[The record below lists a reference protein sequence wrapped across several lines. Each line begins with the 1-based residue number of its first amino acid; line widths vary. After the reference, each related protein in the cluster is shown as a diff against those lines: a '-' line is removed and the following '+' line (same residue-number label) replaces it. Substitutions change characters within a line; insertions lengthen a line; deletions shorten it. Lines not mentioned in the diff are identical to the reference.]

1 MFKKFA
7 KGLVVGSVVGGGL
20 GLLFAPKKGKETRQG
35 VIDSVDDATA
45 TTTDLTKSIQRF
57 NESLVTLK
65 KTSAEVIPTFT
76 EEMTTTVDE
85 FKFQAEPRMKE
96 ITKQVEKIQ
105 NTIDK
110 KTSIK

>member
-35 VIDSVDDATA
+35 VIDSVDDATT
-45 TTTDLTKSIQRF
+45 TTTDLTKSIKRF

-65 KTSAEVIPTFT
+65 KTAAEVIPTFT
-76 EEMTTTVDE
+76 GDMTETVED
-85 FKFQAEPRMKE
+85 FKFQAEPRIKE

-105 NTIDK
+105 NTVDK
-110 KTSIK
+110 KNNVK

>member
-1 MFKKFA
+1 MIKKFA
-7 KGLVVGSVVGGGL
+7 KGLLVGSIVGGGL

-35 VIDSVDDATA
+35 VIDSVDDATT

-65 KTSAEVIPTFT
+65 KTAAEVIPVFT
-76 EEMTTTVDE
+76 EDMADTVDE

-110 KTSIK
+110 KTNV